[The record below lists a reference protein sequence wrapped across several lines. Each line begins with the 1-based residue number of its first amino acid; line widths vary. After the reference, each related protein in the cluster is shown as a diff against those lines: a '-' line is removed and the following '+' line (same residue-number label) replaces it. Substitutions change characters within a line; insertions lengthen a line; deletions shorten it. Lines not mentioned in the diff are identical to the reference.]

1 MDGYDSQWQLTVV
14 YISAIAHHIVILVTY
29 SNMFYSY
36 IMEIS
41 LGNLVAYIYG
51 LNIDKVLEGKFW
63 TIQRDDKKVDTL
75 RRPPRVPV

>member
-51 LNIDKVLEGKFW
+51 LNIDKVRFILFLSW
-63 TIQRDDKKVDTL
+63 CAITVIFN
-75 RRPPRVPV
+75 

>member
-51 LNIDKVLEGKFW
+51 LKHRQGKIYSFSWMMCYYCHIQLENYL
-63 TIQRDDKKVDTL
+63 I
-75 RRPPRVPV
+75 

>member
-51 LNIDKVLEGKFW
+51 LKHRQGKIYSFSFNM
-63 TIQRDDKKVDTL
+63 TL
-75 RRPPRVPV
+75 VYTYQLLFLQ

>member
-14 YISAIAHHIVILVTY
+14 YMSAIAHHIVILVTY

-51 LNIDKVLEGKFW
+51 LKHRQGKIYSFS
-63 TIQRDDKKVDTL
+63 
-75 RRPPRVPV
+75 